1 MSFEYKTDVQ
11 EHQGEAT
18 KAKVRRNVTKNKRQ
32 QAGWNVQAINV
43 EI

>member
-1 MSFEYKTDVQ
+1 MTPDTVRVSAIWMSFEYKTDVQ

-32 QAGWNVQAINV
+32 
-43 EI
+43 